1 MSRRSNRTRGNRVL
15 SRGTALRARQMVPRH
30 TGRGG
35 SVHDVLLPPEVAIS
49 MVTEEL
55 DHIVTE
61 DGIWMAPQ

>member
-1 MSRRSNRTRGNRVL
+1 MSKRSNGTRGNRVL

-35 SVHDVLLPPEVAIS
+35 SIRDVLIPPDVADTLI
-49 MVTEEL
+49 TEAL
-55 DHIVTE
+55 DPIVTE